1 MHLKSSDS
9 AQSLKSPIPAG
20 NPLGYCV
27 IYSFHREKFI
37 GRSGRVEGGRPLVAA
52 CALVPLVLLAACASA
67 PTTRSGSLTSYEGL
81 APSDGVQT
89 KSQLLVNKDNVLA
102 AKTVRIAP
110 TRFAHDIGSGLWE
123 KDREL
128 VANRVDRA
136 LCEGLSKRLD
146 VVDPVGPADLS
157 VQATITHLGTTNRLA
172 AGASLVVGFVPS
184 ALSSVPGL
192 SPRVPFGVG
201 SLTIEAEALNPAGT
215 QEAAIIW
222 SRGASYVL
230 SSSTISEV
238 GDAYQLAS
246 DFGGNFSELLTTGET
261 PFGGMPRMALPK
273 FGGKKDVDCDAYGRG
288 SGVVGFVGGNLGMPP
303 GWTDK
308 GAQKGAKP
316 KGKPAESINP

>member
-1 MHLKSSDS
+1 MYRKPSDS
-9 AQSLKSPIPAG
+9 AQSPKSHNLAG
-20 NPLGYCV
+20 NRLGYCV
-27 IYSFHREKFI
+27 IYSFDREKLLR
-37 GRSGRVEGGRPLVAA
+37 RSGGVERKRSLAGA
-52 CALVPLVLLAACASA
+52 CALVPLMLLAACASA
-67 PTTRSGSLTSYEGL
+67 PKTRSGSLTSYHGL

-89 KSQLLVNKDNVLA
+89 KSQLLVNKENILA

-110 TRFAHDIGSGLWE
+110 TRFAGGIGSDLSE

-136 LCEGLSKRLD
+136 LCKGLTKRLD
-146 VVDPVGPADLS
+146 VVDPTDPADLS
-157 VQATITHLGTTNRLA
+157 VQATITHLGTTNRIA

-192 SPRVPFGVG
+192 SPRVPFGLG

-215 QEAAIIW
+215 QEAAIVW

-261 PFGGMPRMALPK
+261 PFGGMPRIDLPK
-273 FGGKKDVDCDAYGRG
+273 FGGKKDIDCDAYGRG
-288 SGVVGFVGGNLGMPP
+288 SGVIGFFGDNLGMPP

-308 GAQKGAKP
+308 GAQKAAKP
-316 KGKPAESINP
+316 KGEPAETINP